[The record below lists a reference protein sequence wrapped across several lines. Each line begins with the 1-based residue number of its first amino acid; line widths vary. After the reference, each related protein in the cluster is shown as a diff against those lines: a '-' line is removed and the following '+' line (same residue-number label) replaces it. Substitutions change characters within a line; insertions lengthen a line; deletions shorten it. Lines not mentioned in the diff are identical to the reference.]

1 MVQRHG
7 TEELEAELRRLQE
20 ASRARRSVDGFAR
33 AAVEGFVWAVLSG
46 VCGKLAWD
54 STRLPLF
61 FYPLA
66 VIDGWLL
73 WDGVRSYLRARA
85 QLRAERAALRRLR
98 EVRAELGID
107 PPEARP

>member
-1 MVQRHG
+1 LVALPPFP
-7 TEELEAELRRLQE
+7 T
-20 ASRARRSVDGFAR
+20 RRSSDLDGFAR

-85 QLRAERAALRRLR
+85 QLRAERAALRRLDR
-98 EVRAELGID
+98 KSTRLNSSHVAI
-107 PPEARP
+107 

>member
-1 MVQRHG
+1 MWRPKSAAIIKLV
-7 TEELEAELRRLQE
+7 
-20 ASRARRSVDGFAR
+20 SV
-33 AAVEGFVWAVLSG
+33 
-46 VCGKLAWD
+46 VCGIAGWVDKSLME
-54 STRLPLF
+54 SRL

-98 EVRAELGID
+98 QVRAELGID